1 MNEKQIVE
9 ITSEILKG
17 KTNALDKEKISEL
30 DLKKISEELKKI
42 PQFEVSCLINIIL
55 HNKIGENCDWNI
67 GSLLQHFDYNDI
79 INYLSSIKAT
89 MRGYLYDS
97 IGFCWVLGECPYK
110 NEQVIEF
117 LYEVINNGR
126 NPESWWRASFAL
138 EKITGK
144 NAINNLKRSLKNSNS
159 YSLDESLSDLSNKRN
174 IINILLKSNSKDI
187 KEKIYPCLKE
197 RFNDSNNEKELLNII
212 WLLGRL
218 RLYDTDMVT
227 KSLHLLEKTDNFE
240 MKYYI
245 LQAMIEDPKILYLD
259 YFEKFLNSEDYLI
272 KKMAITGIGE
282 FGNNGYVSILKKLLI
297 DETDPKIIGTLTT
310 AIYKIENNYF
320 NENRNYIRKYM
331 VNENGLIGDDSDKWY
346 ADASIYNLFSE
357 AEDPQNVCFN
367 LIFNRV
373 LARKLKIINPVDLAT
388 GTGRAAKYILNNI
401 GYDGTLYAVD
411 YSQQMLDYFERTI
424 NRQKYYVKN
433 IKLIQSKIQDFSIP
447 NNDKSSFIISS
458 FGFPSKISDKE
469 RCKEELKNVYNLL
482 TDDGIFVTLG
492 WDETFN
498 DDLNNMWYKY
508 IPDNIKASNFEEWR
522 NIREESIKTP
532 RNCDLSWYKTN
543 IKVPLLYDTLEETI
557 NVMGHLFGRDAALE
571 ILKNRRR
578 MWWMSL
584 GITWDDKNSLSKI
597 LKKNYDVEGE

>member
-1 MNEKQIVE
+1 MILADLVRVSND
-9 ITSEILKG
+9 ILKG
-17 KTNALDKEKISEL
+17 KTKSLEQERISENNL
-30 DLKKISEELKKI
+30 LAISEFLKRN
-42 PQFEVSCLINIIL
+42 PQFEVSNLVNIIL
-55 HNKIGENCDWNI
+55 HNEINEVCDWNI
-67 GSLLQHFDYNDI
+67 GSLLQHFDYNEI
-79 INYLSSIKAT
+79 IDVLSNIKPS

-97 IGFCWVLGECPYK
+97 IGFCWALGECPYK

-144 NAINNLKRSLKNSNS
+144 NAINNLKRSMKNS
-159 YSLDESLSDLSNKRN
+159 ESLSLKESLQDLTNKRN

-187 KEKIYPCLKE
+187 KETIYPYLKR
-197 RFNDSNNEKELLNII
+197 RFDISRDEKELINII

-218 RLYDTDMVT
+218 RLYDSEMVN
-227 KSLHLLEKTDNFE
+227 KSLSLLENSQNYE
-240 MKYYI
+240 LKYYI
-245 LQAMIEDPKILYLD
+245 LQAMVEDPKILYLD
-259 YFEKFLNSEDYLI
+259 YFEKFLHSEDMLI
-272 KKMAITGIGE
+272 KKMAISGIGD
-282 FGNNGYVSILKKLLI
+282 FGNNNYVSKLNKMLER
-297 DETDPKIIGTLTT
+297 ETDPKIISALTT

-320 NENRNYIRKYM
+320 NENRNYIKKYM
-331 VNENGLIGDDSDKWY
+331 VNENGLIGDDTDKWY

-357 AEDPQNVCFN
+357 AEDPQNICFN
-367 LIFNRV
+367 LIFKRI
-373 LARKLKIINPVDLAT
+373 LAKKLKIINPIDMAT

-401 GYDGTLYAVD
+401 GYEGTLYAVD

-433 IKLIQSKIQDFSIP
+433 IDLVHSKIEDFRIP
-447 NNDKSSFIISS
+447 NNAKSSFIISS
-458 FGFPSKISDKE
+458 FGFPSKISDKK
-469 RCKEELKNVYNLL
+469 RCRDELQNVYNLL
-482 TDDGIFVTLG
+482 SEDGVFVTLG

-498 DDLNNMWYKY
+498 DELNNMWYKY

-522 NIREESIKTP
+522 KNREESITSP

-543 IKVPLLYDTLEETI
+543 LKVPLLYDTLEETI

-571 ILKNRRR
+571 ILKSRKR

-584 GITWDDKNSLSKI
+584 GITWNDKKSISKI
-597 LKKNYDVEGE
+597 LKNNK